1 MSGLEVIAAVVGI
14 SDVAIRSIFATYDFL
29 KDVHE
34 APGAIK
40 QVRVE
45 AAAVINA
52 LPGLDFLKN
61 SNAEVQ
67 DLVKR
72 VSLAEA
78 VDQCGASCAG
88 LNKDLEKWTKSGDGL
103 VGKLKFVRHKAQ
115 VEKCCTQLHRAKG
128 TITLAVSIASLAML
142 VGSSSAATAEKRNQV
157 ALLEQKITTLQ
168 TEAQKQ
174 REESEKV
181 ALVLQKRIT
190 DDEDDLEAESALN
203 QVKQQK
209 ESCEQLWASCIIAE
223 EEMQTLANV
232 DVTVGNMIAD
242 KDSRQ
247 EAGVPKEVLKQLAR
261 AKVKVGNMKATNGS
275 VQRAG
280 IF

>member
-1 MSGLEVIAAVVGI
+1 MSGLEVAAAAIGI
-14 SDVAIRSIFATYDFL
+14 SDVAIRSISATYDFL
-29 KDVHE
+29 QEVRE
-34 APGAIK
+34 APEAIL
-40 QVRVE
+40 QVRDE
-45 AAAVINA
+45 TGAVINV
-52 LPGLDFLKN
+52 LPGLDFLKT
-61 SNAEVQ
+61 SSADVHG
-67 DLVKR
+67 LVKR
-72 VSLAEA
+72 VGLVEA
-78 VDQCGASCAG
+78 VEKCGASCTN
-88 LNKDLEKWTKSGDGL
+88 LNKDLDKWTKSGDGL

-128 TITLAVSIASLAML
+128 TITLALGIASLAIA
-142 VGSSSAATAEKRNQV
+142 VGSSSAATAEKRKQV
-157 ALLEQKITTLQ
+157 ADLEHKIVTLQ
-168 TEAQKQ
+168 AEAQEQ
-174 REESEKV
+174 RQAADNAS
-181 ALVLQKRIT
+181 LVLQKRIT

-203 QVKQQK
+203 QVKQRK

-223 EEMQTLANV
+223 EEMQTLAKV

-261 AKVKVGNMKATNGS
+261 AKVKVRNMKATNGS